1 MLVTTESGSQY
12 EIEADR
18 VRRVNRDHT
27 KRGDGDWQPL
37 VSMFP
42 PRPVVGSPMTLTMKS
57 LARYGG
63 DDIGTPPELA
73 DEVTTRR
80 TSRVTSVDSGWLAP
94 QPSSTPKGVEEA

>member
-18 VRRVNRDHT
+18 IRRVNNRHT

-42 PRPVVGSPMTLTMKS
+42 ARPVVGSPMILTMKS
-57 LARYGG
+57 LSRYGG
-63 DDIGTPPELA
+63 DDFGTPPELG
-73 DEVTTRR
+73 DETTTRR
-80 TSRVTSVDSGWLAP
+80 TTTVTEI
-94 QPSSTPKGVEEA
+94 TP